1 MAGQITWEMVKV
13 LSGCVRRKTS
23 KQFVKIYDLQC
34 HWNVFRLRREY
45 TGDWVNEKKTGKGTM
60 FYANG
65 DRYDGLWLDDKPH
78 DEGRMI
84 YSNGDVYEGKW

>member
-1 MAGQITWEMVKV
+1 
-13 LSGCVRRKTS
+13 
-23 KQFVKIYDLQC
+23 
-34 HWNVFRLRREY
+34 
-45 TGDWVNEKKTGKGTM
+45 M

-84 YSNGDVYEGKW
+84 YANGDVYEGNNL